1 MDLISEFIFCETN
14 EEGKSTKV
22 INETIFILKECFD

>member
-22 INETIFILKECFD
+22 IVKLFLFDTML